1 MQTKKKIRHY
11 ASRGE
16 LSFPWLVFLSPI
28 RLRATREVL
37 LLITW
42 HTVRPNKLK
51 RPSLEQRKVYCRA
64 KQGERLARAQKNPNS
79 PMVFCGDVHIGKI
92 WGKGCRACDFRLI
105 GWWWGNRAV
114 LQESCAQPEVTI
126 LHLGG
131 GLSSTEELKDIVMGN
146 SLAIQWL
153 RLGTFTV
160 VAWIQS
166 LVGDSTSH
174 VARPK
179 RKKEKKIV
187 YVYPL
192 RRNQDPAPL
201 FLQCSSFVSA
211 SPPFSD

>member
-105 GWWWGNRAV
+105 GWWWDKDAPG
-114 LQESCAQPEVTI
+114 I
-126 LHLGG
+126 LYSASTWV
-131 GLSSTEELKDIVMGN
+131 LSSC
-146 SLAIQWL
+146 
-153 RLGTFTV
+153 
-160 VAWIQS
+160 
-166 LVGDSTSH
+166 
-174 VARPK
+174 K
-179 RKKEKKIV
+179 RTQRYC
-187 YVYPL
+187 YVYSL
-192 RRNQDPAPL
+192 RRNQNLAPRLHYCFFFFFLELKYDFIATFLKIL
-201 FLQCSSFVSA
+201 FIYLFIY
-211 SPPFSD
+211 F